1 MIITRQK
8 YLDMLVAG
16 QGNGLVKIVT
26 GGRRCGKSFLLF
38 QIFHQYLLQ
47 HGVDEEHLIEVSL
60 DDRRNRKLC
69 DPDALLDY
77 LDSRIKSD
85 GKTNFIFLD
94 EIQLVDDF
102 IGVLLSLMHTPNTE
116 VYVSGSNSKFL
127 SKDVVTEFRGRGQEI
142 RIWPLSFSEY
152 YGAVGGERSQAWKDY
167 YTFGGLPQILSL
179 GTERAKRSYL
189 RDIYEVTYIKDIV
202 ERNKIKVPEGL
213 RELVRI
219 LASGIGSSTNPTRIC
234 NTFQSVSQLQI
245 TDKTINEYISDI
257 QDAFL
262 IEEALR
268 YDVKGR
274 KYIGTETKYYFC
286 DLGLRNIVLNLRQQE
301 ETHIMEN
308 VIYNELRMRGYLVDV
323 GLVECWTTN
332 ENGKRKRSKL
342 EVDFVVNNG
351 PERVY
356 IQSAFNMP
364 TKDKEKQER
373 RSLINIADNFRKVI
387 VVKDD
392 IKRKIDDDGVVSRR
406 VLTIGFVNDN
416 MVEVL
421 DGLSDGDRIVTGGQ
435 NKLREGSK
443 IKLEGQGA
451 K

>member
-47 HGVDEEHLIEVSL
+47 HGVDEGHLIEVSL

-179 GTERAKRSYL
+179 DTERAKRSYL

-323 GLVECWTTN
+323 GLVECWTTD

-342 EVDFVVNNG
+342 QVDFVVNNG

-392 IKRKIDDDGVVSRR
+392 IKRKIDDDGVV
-406 VLTIGFVNDN
+406 TIGLFDFL
-416 MVEVL
+416 L
-421 DGLSDGDRIVTGGQ
+421 DEQSIERY
-435 NKLREGSK
+435 
-443 IKLEGQGA
+443 
-451 K
+451 

>member
-47 HGVDEEHLIEVSL
+47 HGVDEGHLIEVSL

-77 LDSRIKSD
+77 LDARIKSD
-85 GKTNFIFLD
+85 GKTCFIFLD

-102 IGVLLSLMHTPNTE
+102 IGVLLSLMHTPNIE

-323 GLVECWTTN
+323 GLVECWTTD

-351 PERVY
+351 AERVY
-356 IQSAFNMP
+356 VQSAFNMP
-364 TKDKEKQER
+364 TKEKEKQER

-392 IKRKIDDDGVVSRR
+392 IKRKIDDDGVV
-406 VLTIGFVNDN
+406 TIGLFDFL
-416 MVEVL
+416 L
-421 DGLSDGDRIVTGGQ
+421 DEQSIERY
-435 NKLREGSK
+435 
-443 IKLEGQGA
+443 
-451 K
+451 

>member
-47 HGVDEEHLIEVSL
+47 HGVDEGHLIEVSL

-392 IKRKIDDDGVVSRR
+392 IKRKIDDDGVV
-406 VLTIGFVNDN
+406 TIGLFDFLID
-416 MVEVL
+416 EQ
-421 DGLSDGDRIVTGGQ
+421 SIERY
-435 NKLREGSK
+435 
-443 IKLEGQGA
+443 
-451 K
+451 

>member
-8 YLDMLVAG
+8 YLEMLVAG

-38 QIFHQYLLQ
+38 QIFHKYLLR

-77 LDSRIKSD
+77 LDARIKSD

-323 GLVECWTTN
+323 GLVECWTTD

-392 IKRKIDDDGVVSRR
+392 IKRKIDDDGVV
-406 VLTIGFVNDN
+406 TIGLFDFL
-416 MVEVL
+416 L
-421 DGLSDGDRIVTGGQ
+421 DEQSI
-435 NKLREGSK
+435 E
-443 IKLEGQGA
+443 
-451 K
+451 

>member
-323 GLVECWTTN
+323 GLVECWTTD

-342 EVDFVVNNG
+342 EVEFVVNNG

-392 IKRKIDDDGVVSRR
+392 IKRKIDDDGVV
-406 VLTIGFVNDN
+406 TIGLFDFL
-416 MVEVL
+416 L
-421 DGLSDGDRIVTGGQ
+421 DEQSIER
-435 NKLREGSK
+435 
-443 IKLEGQGA
+443 
-451 K
+451 

>member
-47 HGVDEEHLIEVSL
+47 HGVDEGHLIEVSL

-77 LDSRIKSD
+77 LDSRIKSN

-179 GTERAKRSYL
+179 DTERAKRSYL

-392 IKRKIDDDGVVSRR
+392 IKRKIDDDGVV
-406 VLTIGFVNDN
+406 TIGLFDFL
-416 MVEVL
+416 L
-421 DGLSDGDRIVTGGQ
+421 DEQSIERY
-435 NKLREGSK
+435 
-443 IKLEGQGA
+443 
-451 K
+451 

>member
-38 QIFHQYLLQ
+38 QIFHKYLLQ

-77 LDSRIKSD
+77 LDARIKSD
-85 GKTNFIFLD
+85 CKTNFIFLD

-245 TDKTINEYISDI
+245 TDKTINEYILDI

-323 GLVECWTTN
+323 GLVECWTTD

-351 PERVY
+351 AERVY
-356 IQSAFNMP
+356 VQSAFNMP
-364 TKDKEKQER
+364 TKEKEKQER

-392 IKRKIDDDGVVSRR
+392 IKRKIDDDGVV
-406 VLTIGFVNDN
+406 TIGLFDFL
-416 MVEVL
+416 L
-421 DGLSDGDRIVTGGQ
+421 DEQSIERY
-435 NKLREGSK
+435 
-443 IKLEGQGA
+443 
-451 K
+451 

>member
-8 YLDMLVAG
+8 YLEMLVAG

-47 HGVDEEHLIEVSL
+47 HGVDEGHLIEVSL

-179 GTERAKRSYL
+179 DTERAKRSYL

-202 ERNKIKVPEGL
+202 ERNKIKVSEGL

-351 PERVY
+351 AERVY
-356 IQSAFNMP
+356 VQSAFNMP
-364 TKDKEKQER
+364 TKEKEKQER

-392 IKRKIDDDGVVSRR
+392 IKRKIDDDGVV
-406 VLTIGFVNDN
+406 TIGLFDFL
-416 MVEVL
+416 L
-421 DGLSDGDRIVTGGQ
+421 DEQSIERY
-435 NKLREGSK
+435 
-443 IKLEGQGA
+443 
-451 K
+451 

>member
-8 YLDMLVAG
+8 YLEMLVAG

-26 GGRRCGKSFLLF
+26 GGRRCGKSILLF

-47 HGVDEEHLIEVSL
+47 HGVDEGHLIEVSL

-85 GKTNFIFLD
+85 DKTNFIFLD

-323 GLVECWTTN
+323 GLVECWTTD

-392 IKRKIDDDGVVSRR
+392 IKRKIDDDGVV
-406 VLTIGFVNDN
+406 TIGLFDFL
-416 MVEVL
+416 L
-421 DGLSDGDRIVTGGQ
+421 DEQSIER
-435 NKLREGSK
+435 
-443 IKLEGQGA
+443 
-451 K
+451 

>member
-1 MIITRQK
+1 
-8 YLDMLVAG
+8 MLVAG

-47 HGVDEEHLIEVSL
+47 HGVDEGHLIEVSL

-323 GLVECWTTN
+323 GLVECWTTD

-351 PERVY
+351 AERVY
-356 IQSAFNMP
+356 VQSAFNMP

-392 IKRKIDDDGVVSRR
+392 IKRKIDDDGVV
-406 VLTIGFVNDN
+406 TIGLFDFL
-416 MVEVL
+416 L
-421 DGLSDGDRIVTGGQ
+421 DEQSIER
-435 NKLREGSK
+435 
-443 IKLEGQGA
+443 
-451 K
+451 

>member
-189 RDIYEVTYIKDIV
+189 RDIYEVTYITDIV

-323 GLVECWTTN
+323 GLVECWTTD

-392 IKRKIDDDGVVSRR
+392 IKRKIDDVGVV
-406 VLTIGFVNDN
+406 TIGLFDFL
-416 MVEVL
+416 L
-421 DGLSDGDRIVTGGQ
+421 DEQSIER
-435 NKLREGSK
+435 
-443 IKLEGQGA
+443 
-451 K
+451 

>member
-8 YLDMLVAG
+8 YLEMLVAG

-47 HGVDEEHLIEVSL
+47 HGVDEGHLIEVSL

-69 DPDALLDY
+69 NPDALLDY

-179 GTERAKRSYL
+179 DTERAKRSYL

-323 GLVECWTTN
+323 GLVECWTTD

-342 EVDFVVNNG
+342 QVDFVVNNG

-392 IKRKIDDDGVVSRR
+392 IKRKIDDDGVV
-406 VLTIGFVNDN
+406 TIGLFDFL
-416 MVEVL
+416 L
-421 DGLSDGDRIVTGGQ
+421 DEQSIERY
-435 NKLREGSK
+435 
-443 IKLEGQGA
+443 
-451 K
+451 

>member
-47 HGVDEEHLIEVSL
+47 HGVDEGHLIEVSL

-179 GTERAKRSYL
+179 DTERAKRSYL

-323 GLVECWTTN
+323 GLVECWTTD

-364 TKDKEKQER
+364 TKDIEKQER

-392 IKRKIDDDGVVSRR
+392 IKRKIDDDGVV
-406 VLTIGFVNDN
+406 TIGLFDFL
-416 MVEVL
+416 L
-421 DGLSDGDRIVTGGQ
+421 DEQSIERY
-435 NKLREGSK
+435 
-443 IKLEGQGA
+443 
-451 K
+451 

>member
-47 HGVDEEHLIEVSL
+47 HGVDEGHLIEVSL

-85 GKTNFIFLD
+85 GKTNFIF
-94 EIQLVDDF
+94 VDDF

-392 IKRKIDDDGVVSRR
+392 IKRKIDDDGVV
-406 VLTIGFVNDN
+406 TIGLFDFL
-416 MVEVL
+416 L
-421 DGLSDGDRIVTGGQ
+421 DEQSIERY
-435 NKLREGSK
+435 
-443 IKLEGQGA
+443 
-451 K
+451 

>member
-8 YLDMLVAG
+8 YLEMLVAG

-47 HGVDEEHLIEVSL
+47 HGVDEGHLIEVSL

-179 GTERAKRSYL
+179 DTERAKRSYL

-323 GLVECWTTN
+323 GLVECWTTD

-387 VVKDD
+387 DD
-392 IKRKIDDDGVVSRR
+392 IKRKIDDDGVV
-406 VLTIGFVNDN
+406 TIGLFDFL
-416 MVEVL
+416 L
-421 DGLSDGDRIVTGGQ
+421 DEQSIER
-435 NKLREGSK
+435 
-443 IKLEGQGA
+443 
-451 K
+451 

>member
-47 HGVDEEHLIEVSL
+47 HGVDEGHLIEVSL

-323 GLVECWTTN
+323 GLVECWTTD

-356 IQSAFNMP
+356 IQAAFNMP

-392 IKRKIDDDGVVSRR
+392 IKRKIDDDGVV
-406 VLTIGFVNDN
+406 TIGLFDFL
-416 MVEVL
+416 L
-421 DGLSDGDRIVTGGQ
+421 DEQSIERY
-435 NKLREGSK
+435 
-443 IKLEGQGA
+443 
-451 K
+451 

>member
-274 KYIGTETKYYFC
+274 KYISTETKYYFC

-323 GLVECWTTN
+323 GIVECWTTN

-392 IKRKIDDDGVVSRR
+392 IKRKIDDDGVV
-406 VLTIGFVNDN
+406 TIGLFDFL
-416 MVEVL
+416 L
-421 DGLSDGDRIVTGGQ
+421 DEQSIER
-435 NKLREGSK
+435 
-443 IKLEGQGA
+443 
-451 K
+451 

>member
-38 QIFHQYLLQ
+38 QIFHKYLLQ

-77 LDSRIKSD
+77 LDARIKSD

-245 TDKTINEYISDI
+245 TDKTINEYILDI

-323 GLVECWTTN
+323 GLVECWTTD

-351 PERVY
+351 AERVY
-356 IQSAFNMP
+356 VQSAFNMP
-364 TKDKEKQER
+364 TKEKEKQER

-392 IKRKIDDDGVVSRR
+392 IKRKIDDDGVV
-406 VLTIGFVNDN
+406 TIGLFDFL
-416 MVEVL
+416 L
-421 DGLSDGDRIVTGGQ
+421 DEQSIERY
-435 NKLREGSK
+435 
-443 IKLEGQGA
+443 
-451 K
+451 

>member
-47 HGVDEEHLIEVSL
+47 HGVDEGHLIEVSL

-179 GTERAKRSYL
+179 DTERAKRSYL

-323 GLVECWTTN
+323 GLVECWTTD

-364 TKDKEKQER
+364 TKEKEKQER

-392 IKRKIDDDGVVSRR
+392 IKRKIDDDGVV
-406 VLTIGFVNDN
+406 TIGLFDFL
-416 MVEVL
+416 L
-421 DGLSDGDRIVTGGQ
+421 DEQSIERY
-435 NKLREGSK
+435 
-443 IKLEGQGA
+443 
-451 K
+451 

>member
-1 MIITRQK
+1 
-8 YLDMLVAG
+8 MLVAG

-47 HGVDEEHLIEVSL
+47 HGVDEGHLIEVSL

-152 YGAVGGERSQAWKDY
+152 YGAVGGERSQAWKNY

-323 GLVECWTTN
+323 GLVECWTTD

-351 PERVY
+351 AERVY
-356 IQSAFNMP
+356 VQSAFNMP

-392 IKRKIDDDGVVSRR
+392 IKRKIDDDGVV
-406 VLTIGFVNDN
+406 TIGLFDFL
-416 MVEVL
+416 L
-421 DGLSDGDRIVTGGQ
+421 DEQSIER
-435 NKLREGSK
+435 
-443 IKLEGQGA
+443 
-451 K
+451 

>member
-8 YLDMLVAG
+8 YLEMLVAG
-16 QGNGLVKIVT
+16 QGNGLVKIVA

-47 HGVDEEHLIEVSL
+47 HGVDEGHLIEVSL

-323 GLVECWTTN
+323 GLVECWTTD

-392 IKRKIDDDGVVSRR
+392 IKRKIDDDGVV
-406 VLTIGFVNDN
+406 TIGLFDFL
-416 MVEVL
+416 L
-421 DGLSDGDRIVTGGQ
+421 DEQSIER
-435 NKLREGSK
+435 
-443 IKLEGQGA
+443 
-451 K
+451 

>member
-8 YLDMLVAG
+8 YLEMLVAG

-47 HGVDEEHLIEVSL
+47 HGVDEGHLIEVSL

-77 LDSRIKSD
+77 LDSHIKSD

-179 GTERAKRSYL
+179 DTERAKRSYL

-392 IKRKIDDDGVVSRR
+392 IKRKIDDDGVV
-406 VLTIGFVNDN
+406 TIGLFDFL
-416 MVEVL
+416 L
-421 DGLSDGDRIVTGGQ
+421 DEQSIERY
-435 NKLREGSK
+435 
-443 IKLEGQGA
+443 
-451 K
+451 

>member
-8 YLDMLVAG
+8 YLEMLVAG

-47 HGVDEEHLIEVSL
+47 HGVDEGHLIEVSL
-60 DDRRNRKLC
+60 DDRRNRKFC

-392 IKRKIDDDGVVSRR
+392 IKRKIDDDGVV
-406 VLTIGFVNDN
+406 TIGLFDFL
-416 MVEVL
+416 L
-421 DGLSDGDRIVTGGQ
+421 DEQSIERY
-435 NKLREGSK
+435 
-443 IKLEGQGA
+443 
-451 K
+451 

>member
-47 HGVDEEHLIEVSL
+47 HGVDEGHLIEVSL

-77 LDSRIKSD
+77 LDARIKSD
-85 GKTNFIFLD
+85 GKTSFIFLD

-179 GTERAKRSYL
+179 GTERSKRSYL

-245 TDKTINEYISDI
+245 TDKTIHEYISDI

-323 GLVECWTTN
+323 GLVECWTTD

-351 PERVY
+351 AERVY
-356 IQSAFNMP
+356 VQSAFNMP
-364 TKDKEKQER
+364 TKEKEKQER

-392 IKRKIDDDGVVSRR
+392 IKRKIDDDGVV
-406 VLTIGFVNDN
+406 TIGLFDFL
-416 MVEVL
+416 L
-421 DGLSDGDRIVTGGQ
+421 DEQSIE
-435 NKLREGSK
+435 KY
-443 IKLEGQGA
+443 
-451 K
+451 

>member
-47 HGVDEEHLIEVSL
+47 HGVDEGHLIEVSL

-268 YDVKGR
+268 YDIKGR

-392 IKRKIDDDGVVSRR
+392 IKRKIDDDGVV
-406 VLTIGFVNDN
+406 TIGLFDFL
-416 MVEVL
+416 L
-421 DGLSDGDRIVTGGQ
+421 DEQSIERY
-435 NKLREGSK
+435 
-443 IKLEGQGA
+443 
-451 K
+451 